1 MLCWPQYVP
10 WACLVVG
17 RYQAVHAWRWPCS
30 ISFKRWTAW
39 PLGHRSGSSEIQVCE
54 GKKKCNSSPYLWFH
68 FPWSQSSKV
77 NHSLKV
83 WNGKFQ
89 KYAINKR
96 HSILSSM
103 MSSPTW
109 DVTPPF
115 VQSLQAVCP
124 GAIIHR
130 VALPVI
136 SSILWHHSAC
146 VRGFL
151 ILLHNGPQS
160 ARVVMLAIHICQ
172 REAVTCFLSVER
184 WKVST

>member
-1 MLCWPQYVP
+1 MCHELAWWWAGTRQYTHGVGP
-10 WACLVVG
+10 AQSLSRDGQHGLLVTEVVLQ
-17 RYQAVHAWRWPCS
+17 RFRFV
-30 ISFKRWTAW
+30 K
-39 PLGHRSGSSEIQVCE
+39 
-54 GKKKCNSSPYLWFH
+54 GKKKCNSPPYLWFH